1 MADGALP
8 TNLLY
13 PSVRLFV
20 RGELTGG
27 KPHLP
32 LQEHAYRIANKPNTF
47 FYVLPH
53 YRVEYEVA
61 VFIRNYDS
69 QPVWLLQRCNP
80 THGACLE
87 PTLCPPN
94 AEVELPLRVGDPGDG
109 FDILNNETQ
118 EVLMRLRFDGKPI
131 PAGFVPYRRT
141 GTGWTRTLGDEE
153 RRDDL
158 QGLLC
163 RLLHLNAIPPRMLS
177 TPPTQANTAYL
188 APLRDMDDI
197 LVRIDALFACLQDV
211 SEEKQQ
217 LYFFTAIKH
226 YRDLATISDR
236 STKQDAMDYN
246 RAVKASIDAKS
257 LDPVSM
263 QGIREQI
270 DKCHKDYKNLHD
282 SSSWNTN
289 RTFALDLCTDMRK
302 VLIPITRRLKSYADE
317 TTASA
322 SGTLETIVYTIKG
335 DLRSNKFDWDK
346 SMLEAQGKYTAF
358 LSDVKAGKAQP
369 IRKVDDVIASSI
381 RWWYS
386 PENKSYRL

>member
-1 MADGALP
+1 
-8 TNLLY
+8 
-13 PSVRLFV
+13 
-20 RGELTGG
+20 
-27 KPHLP
+27 
-32 LQEHAYRIANKPNTF
+32 
-47 FYVLPH
+47 
-53 YRVEYEVA
+53 
-61 VFIRNYDS
+61 
-69 QPVWLLQRCNP
+69 
-80 THGACLE
+80 
-87 PTLCPPN
+87 
-94 AEVELPLRVGDPGDG
+94 
-109 FDILNNETQ
+109 
-118 EVLMRLRFDGKPI
+118 
-131 PAGFVPYRRT
+131 
-141 GTGWTRTLGDEE
+141 
-153 RRDDL
+153 
-158 QGLLC
+158 
-163 RLLHLNAIPPRMLS
+163 
-177 TPPTQANTAYL
+177 
-188 APLRDMDDI
+188 MDDI

-217 LYFFTAIKH
+217 LYFFTAIKY

-263 QGIREQI
+263 QGIKEQI
-270 DKCHKDYKNLHD
+270 DECHKYYKDFHNASWDQNGTYAQNL
-282 SSSWNTN
+282 
-289 RTFALDLCTDMRK
+289 CEEMIK

-322 SGTLETIVYTIKG
+322 SGTLETIVYMIKG

>member
-1 MADGALP
+1 
-8 TNLLY
+8 
-13 PSVRLFV
+13 
-20 RGELTGG
+20 
-27 KPHLP
+27 
-32 LQEHAYRIANKPNTF
+32 
-47 FYVLPH
+47 
-53 YRVEYEVA
+53 
-61 VFIRNYDS
+61 
-69 QPVWLLQRCNP
+69 
-80 THGACLE
+80 
-87 PTLCPPN
+87 
-94 AEVELPLRVGDPGDG
+94 
-109 FDILNNETQ
+109 
-118 EVLMRLRFDGKPI
+118 
-131 PAGFVPYRRT
+131 
-141 GTGWTRTLGDEE
+141 
-153 RRDDL
+153 
-158 QGLLC
+158 
-163 RLLHLNAIPPRMLS
+163 
-177 TPPTQANTAYL
+177 
-188 APLRDMDDI
+188 
-197 LVRIDALFACLQDV
+197 
-211 SEEKQQ
+211 
-217 LYFFTAIKH
+217 
-226 YRDLATISDR
+226 
-236 STKQDAMDYN
+236 MDYN

-289 RTFALDLCTDMRK
+289 RTFALDLCTDMIK